1 MPLLGADPA
10 LGAEPVSH
18 GVNGGL
24 STGDPPYCGQLSQFL
39 VFVHRTNV
47 LEAQSI
53 IDYCT
58 IVRRNMRRP
67 LCEAGMNDIKVK
79 RAARES
85 ARSEAAAPLA
95 EPASVSPPA
104 ETASAAPP
112 APMPPAAQLDIARIA
127 APVAPAVLAPTKS
140 APTAGMAPSDD
151 MFAYG
156 QQSWAALA
164 EAQAAAAR
172 GFEALVGEMTDFTRS
187 EMAAAANTATAML
200 GVKTFAEAVEV
211 NLGFARRSFDALIGS
226 AAKLSEIGAKAAAET
241 SRPIL
246 SRLG

>member
-1 MPLLGADPA
+1 M
-10 LGAEPVSH
+10 S
-18 GVNGGL
+18 
-24 STGDPPYCGQLSQFL
+24 
-39 VFVHRTNV
+39 
-47 LEAQSI
+47 
-53 IDYCT
+53 
-58 IVRRNMRRP
+58 
-67 LCEAGMNDIKVK
+67 DIRVK

-85 ARSEAAAPLA
+85 AQNEVA
-95 EPASVSPPA
+95 SPPA
-104 ETASAAPP
+104 ETAPAAQPVAALPAPP
-112 APMPPAAQLDIARIA
+112 A
-127 APVAPAVLAPTKS
+127 APVLAKS
-140 APTAGMAPSDD
+140 APTAGTAPSDD

-172 GFEALVGEMTDFTRS
+172 GFEALVGEMTNFTRS